1 LQDVR
6 RYPPPTFT
14 YTQARAAGISAE
26 RLYAY
31 RAKGLVDQIARGLYR
46 RADAPE
52 IDQDLLEIAHR
63 APRGTLCLITALA
76 RHGLTDIIP
85 PSIDIALPRGSRI
98 PTLRKT
104 IDVHVL
110 ARETFDLGREELA
123 VGDKLSVGIYSPERT
138 LIDII
143 RLRHREGPDVAWE
156 GLSRW
161 LARKGSKAAALL
173 VMALSWGRKGCPRR
187 AGNRFMTRPDRTS
200 VQERAISISS
210 ARRDKADGRPTSSYS
225 FTHWSAFSSV

>member
-1 LQDVR
+1 MSRKTVIPGRKAL
-6 RYPPPTFT
+6 PPAFT

-46 RADAPE
+46 WADAPE
-52 IDQDLLEIAHR
+52 IDQDLLEIVHR
-63 APRGTLCLITALA
+63 APRGTLCLTTALA

-85 PSIDIALPRGSRI
+85 PSIDIALPRGSRV

-104 IDVHVL
+104 IDVHVF

-156 GLSRW
+156 GLRRW
-161 LARKGSKAAALL
+161 LARKGSKPAALL
-173 VMALSWGRKGCPRR
+173 VMAKHFHG
-187 AGNRFMTRPDRTS
+187 AERP
-200 VQERAISISS
+200 V
-210 ARRDKADGRPTSSYS
+210 RDALEI
-225 FTHWSAFSSV
+225 VL

>member
-1 LQDVR
+1 LSRATSKGARAQ
-6 RYPPPTFT
+6 PPPHTITVIHPF
-14 YTQARAAGISAE
+14 RGG
-26 RLYAY
+26 
-31 RAKGLVDQIARGLYR
+31 GLWRSG
-46 RADAPE
+46 
-52 IDQDLLEIAHR
+52 IAHR

-104 IDVHVL
+104 IDVHVF
-110 ARETFDLGREELA
+110 ARETFDLGQEELA

-156 GLSRW
+156 GLRRW
-161 LARKGSKAAALL
+161 LARKGSKPAALL
-173 VMALSWGRKGCPRR
+173 VMAKHFP
-187 AGNRFMTRPDRTS
+187 
-200 VQERAISISS
+200 
-210 ARRDKADGRPTSSYS
+210 GRPMSSYS

>member
-1 LQDVR
+1 MKSQTDLIFLYTISSISRKVVIPGR
-6 RYPPPTFT
+6 NALPPAFT

-46 RADAPE
+46 WADAPE

-85 PSIDIALPRGSRI
+85 PSIDIALPRGSRV
-98 PTLRKT
+98 PTLRKA
-104 IDVHVL
+104 IDVHVF
-110 ARETFDLGREELA
+110 ARETFDLGREELS

-156 GLSRW
+156 ALRRW
-161 LARKGSKAAALL
+161 LARKGSKPAALL
-173 VMALSWGRKGCPRR
+173 AMAQHFHG
-187 AGNRFMTRPDRTS
+187 A
-200 VQERAISISS
+200 ERAVRAALEIIL
-210 ARRDKADGRPTSSYS
+210 
-225 FTHWSAFSSV
+225 

>member
-1 LQDVR
+1 MSRKTVIPGRKAL
-6 RYPPPTFT
+6 PPTFT

-46 RADAPE
+46 WADAPE

-85 PSIDIALPRGSRI
+85 PSIDIALPRGSRV

-104 IDVHVL
+104 IDAHVF

-156 GLSRW
+156 GLRRW
-161 LARKGSKAAALL
+161 LSRKGSKPATLLAMAKHFHGAESAVRDALEIVL
-173 VMALSWGRKGCPRR
+173 
-187 AGNRFMTRPDRTS
+187 
-200 VQERAISISS
+200 
-210 ARRDKADGRPTSSYS
+210 
-225 FTHWSAFSSV
+225 